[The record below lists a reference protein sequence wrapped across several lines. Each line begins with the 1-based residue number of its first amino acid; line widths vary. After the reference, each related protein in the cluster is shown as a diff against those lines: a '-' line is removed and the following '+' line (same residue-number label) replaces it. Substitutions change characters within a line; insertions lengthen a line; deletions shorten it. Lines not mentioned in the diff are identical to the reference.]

1 MTRGEACRILG
12 VSPGAAPDQIKRKY
26 RQLMHRLHPDVGPS
40 EEDLHL
46 AWQVNAAYALLK
58 RTWPA
63 GDASQAGPETASG
76 VFRRRDTCHRSCR
89 SAARRSAWDAPVNS
103 HAYRER
109 NILCCAEDSEGE
121 VIGTFTAARGR
132 YFWTTEEDFP
142 LFLRSIYLCGK
153 ELLDEVDASLERAS
167 SPSCRSRFHAALT
180 YLLAQQYIDA
190 SSLLKELAARTS
202 SDREGQEI
210 YYFPAMLETKGK
222 GLPGLPGSLPAD
234 APLFPSG
241 VRDRRL
247 YLKDI
252 SGQEAGY
259 LSFSDDRLYYVLVP
273 LFEQRQV
280 LVRLR
285 AAGEG
290 ETSSLSAGKRAAARQ
305 KRSAGYR
312 RLHLW
317 LKFKKEEDKS
327 RLPESLNLQISQL
340 LEHYMASLS

>member
-1 MTRGEACRILG
+1 
-12 VSPGAAPDQIKRKY
+12 
-26 RQLMHRLHPDVGPS
+26 MHRLHPDVGPS

-63 GDASQAGPETASG
+63 GDASQAGPDAASG
-76 VFRRRDTCHRSCR
+76 ISRH
-89 SAARRSAWDAPVNS
+89 SAWDAPVNS

-109 NILCCAEDSEGE
+109 DILCYAEDSEGE

-153 ELLDEVDASLERAS
+153 ELLDEVDASLGRAS
-167 SPSCRSRFHAALT
+167 SSCRSRFHADLT

-190 SSLLKELAARTS
+190 SSLLKDLAARTT

-285 AAGEG
+285 AAGENA
-290 ETSSLSAGKRAAARQ
+290 SHNKRN
-305 KRSAGYR
+305 AGYR

-340 LEHYMASLS
+340 LEHYRASLS

>member
-1 MTRGEACRILG
+1 MTREESCRILG

-63 GDASQAGPETASG
+63 GDASQAGPDAASG
-76 VFRRRDTCHRSCR
+76 ISRH
-89 SAARRSAWDAPVNS
+89 SAWDAPVNS

-109 NILCCAEDSEGE
+109 DILCYAEDSEGE

-153 ELLDEVDASLERAS
+153 ELLDEVDASLGRAS
-167 SPSCRSRFHAALT
+167 SSCRSRFHADLT

-190 SSLLKELAARTS
+190 SSLLKELAARTT

-285 AAGEG
+285 AAGENA
-290 ETSSLSAGKRAAARQ
+290 SHNKRN
-305 KRSAGYR
+305 AGYR
-312 RLHLW
+312 HLHLW

>member
-1 MTRGEACRILG
+1 MTREEACRILG

-26 RQLMHRLHPDVGPS
+26 RQLMHRLHPDAGPS
-40 EEDLHL
+40 QEDLHL

-63 GDASQAGPETASG
+63 GDTSQAGPDAASG
-76 VFRRRDTCHRSCR
+76 ISRH
-89 SAARRSAWDAPVNS
+89 SAWDAPVNS

-109 NILCCAEDSEGE
+109 DILCCAEDSEGE

-153 ELLDEVDASLERAS
+153 ELLDEVDASLGRAS
-167 SPSCRSRFHAALT
+167 SSCRSRFHADLT

-190 SSLLKELAARTS
+190 SSLLKELAARTT

-285 AAGEG
+285 AAGENA
-290 ETSSLSAGKRAAARQ
+290 SHNKRN
-305 KRSAGYR
+305 AGYR

-340 LEHYMASLS
+340 LEHYRASLS

>member
-1 MTRGEACRILG
+1 MTCEEACRILG

-63 GDASQAGPETASG
+63 GDASQAGPDAASG
-76 VFRRRDTCHRSCR
+76 ISRH
-89 SAARRSAWDAPVNS
+89 SAWDAPVNS

-167 SPSCRSRFHAALT
+167 SPSCRSRFHADLT

-190 SSLLKELAARTS
+190 SSLLKELAARTT

-273 LFEQRQV
+273 LFEQRRV

-340 LEHYMASLS
+340 LEHYRASLS

>member
-1 MTRGEACRILG
+1 MTREEACRILG

-63 GDASQAGPETASG
+63 GDASQAGPDAASG
-76 VFRRRDTCHRSCR
+76 ISQH
-89 SAARRSAWDAPVNS
+89 SAWDAPVNS

-109 NILCCAEDSEGE
+109 DILCYAEDGEGE

-153 ELLDEVDASLERAS
+153 ELLDEVDASLGRAS
-167 SPSCRSRFHAALT
+167 SSCRSRFHADLT

-190 SSLLKELAARTS
+190 SSLLKELAARTT

-285 AAGEG
+285 AAGENA
-290 ETSSLSAGKRAAARQ
+290 SHNKRN
-305 KRSAGYR
+305 AGYR

-340 LEHYMASLS
+340 LEHYRASLS

>member
-1 MTRGEACRILG
+1 MTREEACRILG

-63 GDASQAGPETASG
+63 GDASQAGPDAASG
-76 VFRRRDTCHRSCR
+76 ISQH
-89 SAARRSAWDAPVNS
+89 SAWDAPVNS

-109 NILCCAEDSEGE
+109 DILCYAEDSEGE

-153 ELLDEVDASLERAS
+153 ELLDEVDASLGRAS
-167 SPSCRSRFHAALT
+167 SSCRSRFHADLT

-190 SSLLKELAARTS
+190 SSLLKELAARTT

-285 AAGEG
+285 AAGENA
-290 ETSSLSAGKRAAARQ
+290 SHNKRN
-305 KRSAGYR
+305 AGYR

-340 LEHYMASLS
+340 LEHYRASLS

>member
-1 MTRGEACRILG
+1 MTREEACRILG

-63 GDASQAGPETASG
+63 GDASQAGPDAASG
-76 VFRRRDTCHRSCR
+76 ISRH
-89 SAARRSAWDAPVNS
+89 SAWDAPVNS

-109 NILCCAEDSEGE
+109 DILCYAEDSEGE

-153 ELLDEVDASLERAS
+153 ELLDEVDASLGRAS
-167 SPSCRSRFHAALT
+167 SSCRSRFHADLT

-190 SSLLKELAARTS
+190 SSLLKELAARTT

-285 AAGEG
+285 AAGENA
-290 ETSSLSAGKRAAARQ
+290 SHNKRN
-305 KRSAGYR
+305 AGYR

-340 LEHYMASLS
+340 LEHYRASLS

>member
-1 MTRGEACRILG
+1 MTREEACRILG

-63 GDASQAGPETASG
+63 GDASQAGPDAASG
-76 VFRRRDTCHRSCR
+76 ISRH
-89 SAARRSAWDAPVNS
+89 SAWDAPVNS

-109 NILCCAEDSEGE
+109 DILCYAEDSEGE

-153 ELLDEVDASLERAS
+153 ELLDEVDASLGRAS
-167 SPSCRSRFHAALT
+167 SFCRSRFHADLT

-190 SSLLKELAARTS
+190 SSLLKELAARTT

-285 AAGEG
+285 AAGENA
-290 ETSSLSAGKRAAARQ
+290 SHNKRN
-305 KRSAGYR
+305 AGYR

-340 LEHYMASLS
+340 LEHYRASLS

>member
-1 MTRGEACRILG
+1 MTREEACRILG

-63 GDASQAGPETASG
+63 GDASQAGPDAASG
-76 VFRRRDTCHRSCR
+76 ISRH
-89 SAARRSAWDAPVNS
+89 SAWDAPVNS

-109 NILCCAEDSEGE
+109 DILCYAEDSEGE

-153 ELLDEVDASLERAS
+153 ELLDEVDASLGRAS
-167 SPSCRSRFHAALT
+167 SSCRSRFHADLT

-190 SSLLKELAARTS
+190 SSLLKDLAARTT

-222 GLPGLPGSLPAD
+222 GLSGLPGSLPAD

-285 AAGEG
+285 AAGENA
-290 ETSSLSAGKRAAARQ
+290 SHNKRN
-305 KRSAGYR
+305 AGYR

-340 LEHYMASLS
+340 LEHYRASLS

>member
-63 GDASQAGPETASG
+63 GASSLAGPETASG
-76 VFRRRDTCHRSCR
+76 VFRRRDTCHRSRR
-89 SAARRSAWDAPVNS
+89 SAARHSAWDAPVNS

-109 NILCCAEDSEGE
+109 DILCCAEDSEGE

-153 ELLDEVDASLERAS
+153 ELLDEVDASLGRAS
-167 SPSCRSRFHAALT
+167 SSCRSRFHAGLT

-190 SSLLKELAARTS
+190 SSLLKELAARTT

-285 AAGEG
+285 AAGENA
-290 ETSSLSAGKRAAARQ
+290 SHNKRN
-305 KRSAGYR
+305 AGYR

-340 LEHYMASLS
+340 LEHYRASLS

>member
-1 MTRGEACRILG
+1 MTREEACRILG

-63 GDASQAGPETASG
+63 GDASQAGPDAASG
-76 VFRRRDTCHRSCR
+76 ISRH
-89 SAARRSAWDAPVNS
+89 SAWDAPVNS

-109 NILCCAEDSEGE
+109 DILCYAEDSEGE

-153 ELLDEVDASLERAS
+153 ELLDEVDASLGRAS
-167 SPSCRSRFHAALT
+167 SSCRSRFHADLT

-190 SSLLKELAARTS
+190 SSLLKELAARTT

-285 AAGEG
+285 AAGENA
-290 ETSSLSAGKRAAARQ
+290 SHNKRN
-305 KRSAGYR
+305 AGYR
-312 RLHLW
+312 HLHLW